1 MKTYCIALDLRLSTD
16 NTEYF
21 STFINMGVEIT
32 NQAKDLSVLQTFK
45 NLLRGLNN
53 IEASSLFSFLEVHTM
68 SFRERIGKVCCALI

>member
-32 NQAKDLSVLQTFK
+32 NQAKDPSVLQTFK
-45 NLLRGLNN
+45 NSVAR
-53 IEASSLFSFLEVHTM
+53 IELHWSKLT
-68 SFRERIGKVCCALI
+68 ILISWSAYNVI